1 MNDGDKKEQT
11 SHNRSIL
18 ENIHTLPQTE
28 SALRE
33 PRYMR
38 YEGCVNVVAFLVH
51 CSFSRWLG
59 KPATYMAY

>member
-18 ENIHTLPQTE
+18 EEIHNLPQTG
-28 SALRE
+28 SVLRE

-38 YEGCVNVVAFLVH
+38 YEGCANAVAF
-51 CSFSRWLG
+51 
-59 KPATYMAY
+59 